1 MLNGITVKHGWILL
15 LFVPLYI
22 TKRSE
27 AVLQWGKIK
36 IKFFYINVKNID
48 VKK

>member
-1 MLNGITVKHGWILL
+1 MSENAQR
-15 LFVPLYI
+15 LFYSGG
-22 TKRSE
+22 KE
-27 AVLQWGKIK
+27 KIK

>member
-1 MLNGITVKHGWILL
+1 MSENAQR
-15 LFVPLYI
+15 LFY
-22 TKRSE
+22 SG
-27 AVLQWGKIK
+27 GKEK